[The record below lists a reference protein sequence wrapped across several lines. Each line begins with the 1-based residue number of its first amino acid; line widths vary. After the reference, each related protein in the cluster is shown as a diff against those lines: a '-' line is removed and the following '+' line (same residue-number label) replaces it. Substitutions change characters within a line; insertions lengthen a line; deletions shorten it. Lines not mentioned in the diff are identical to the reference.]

1 MTARSPWRTLPWVAA
16 GGAVGALLRY
26 ALVAAAPHLVT
37 TLVINVLGSFL
48 LGLLVSRCRE
58 NAWLRAVLGT
68 GVLGGFT
75 TWSALAVQVVDASEA
90 VAALYLVLTLG
101 LGTAAARR
109 GMR

>member
-1 MTARSPWRTLPWVAA
+1 MTERSPWRTLPWVAA

-26 ALVAAAPHLVT
+26 GLMEAAPHLVT
-37 TLVINVLGSFL
+37 TLLINVLGSLL

-58 NAWLRAVLGT
+58 NDWARAVLGT

-75 TWSALAVQVVDASEA
+75 TWSALAVQVVDASEV
-90 VAALYLVLTLG
+90 VAAAYLVLTLG

-109 GMR
+109 GLR